1 MTKNIKLNVEF
12 TEAALEKLLG
22 SDLEEFQGLSAMKK
36 ARLVSEHIHA
46 RLGVD
51 RPRTAAERRAI
62 QNRIQELSDLGI
74 DVTALLAQLDSDG
87 DEDEDDEET
96 EKVETAETET
106 APAVEGTEVAP
117 TTDADTEATEAEETT
132 QEPAGQVEETE
143 QTEEPAGQVEE
154 TEQTEEPVADTP
166 AAKVEA
172 QTQATITEE
181 PTVLPPADLGH
192 GMPLIDEDDDGVTV
206 TFS

>member
-87 DEDEDDEET
+87 DEDEEET
-96 EKVETAETET
+96 EDTEESEAAETEV
-106 APAVEGTEVAP
+106 APAVEDTEVAP
-117 TTDADTEATEAEETT
+117 ATDAEDDKETEAEAEEAT
-132 QEPAGQVEETE
+132 QETAGQVEET
-143 QTEEPAGQVEE
+143 AGQVEE

>member
-74 DVTALLAQLDSDG
+74 DVTALLAQLDSDSDG

-96 EKVETAETET
+96 EKVETAETKV
-106 APAVEGTEVAP
+106 APATDAD
-117 TTDADTEATEAEETT
+117 TDADTEDTEAEETT

-143 QTEEPAGQVEE
+143 QTEEP
-154 TEQTEEPVADTP
+154 VADTP
-166 AAKVEA
+166 ATKVEA

>member
-96 EKVETAETET
+96 EKVETAETEV
-106 APAVEGTEVAP
+106 APAVE
-117 TTDADTEATEAEETT
+117 DTEDTKAEETT
-132 QEPAGQVEETE
+132 Q
-143 QTEEPAGQVEE
+143 EPAGQVEE

>member
-1 MTKNIKLNVEF
+1 MTKNIKLNIEF

-74 DVTALLAQLDSDG
+74 DVTALLAQLDSDSDG

-96 EKVETAETET
+96 EKVETAEAAETEA
-106 APAVEGTEVAP
+106 APAVEETEAAP
-117 TTDADTEATEAEETT
+117 AVDADTEETEAEEAT
-132 QEPAGQVEETE
+132 QETAGQVK
-143 QTEEPAGQVEE
+143 E

>member
-74 DVTALLAQLDSDG
+74 DVTALLAQLDSDSDG

-96 EKVETAETET
+96 EKVETAETEV

-117 TTDADTEATEAEETT
+117 ATDAEDDKETEAEEAT
-132 QEPAGQVEETE
+132 QET
-143 QTEEPAGQVEE
+143 AGQVEE

>member
-74 DVTALLAQLDSDG
+74 DVTALLAQLDSDSDG

-96 EKVETAETET
+96 EKVETAEAAETEV
-106 APAVEGTEVAP
+106 APAVEDTEVAP
-117 TTDADTEATEAEETT
+117 ATDAEATEAEEAT
-132 QEPAGQVEETE
+132 QETAGQV
-143 QTEEPAGQVEE
+143 GE

-181 PTVLPPADLGH
+181 PTILPPADLGH

>member
-1 MTKNIKLNVEF
+1 MTKNIKLNIEF

-22 SDLEEFQGLSAMKK
+22 SDLEEFQNLSAMKK

-74 DVTALLAQLDSDG
+74 DVTALLAQLDSDSDG

-96 EKVETAETET
+96 EKVETAETEV
-106 APAVEGTEVAP
+106 APA
-117 TTDADTEATEAEETT
+117 TDADTEDTEAEETT

>member
-74 DVTALLAQLDSDG
+74 DVTALLAQLDSDSDG

-96 EKVETAETET
+96 EKVETAETEV

-117 TTDADTEATEAEETT
+117 ATDADTEDDEATEDNEETT
-132 QEPAGQVEETE
+132 Q
-143 QTEEPAGQVEE
+143 EPAGQVEE

>member
-74 DVTALLAQLDSDG
+74 DVTALLAQLDSDSDG

-96 EKVETAETET
+96 EKVETAETEV
-106 APAVEGTEVAP
+106 APAVEETEVAP
-117 TTDADTEATEAEETT
+117 AVEDTEDDKETEAEEAT
-132 QEPAGQVEETE
+132 QETAGQVEETE
-143 QTEEPAGQVEE
+143 E
-154 TEQTEEPVADTP
+154 TVAETP
-166 AAKVEA
+166 ASKVEA

>member
-1 MTKNIKLNVEF
+1 MTKNIKLNIEF

-74 DVTALLAQLDSDG
+74 DVTALLAQLDSDSDG

-96 EKVETAETET
+96 EKVETAETEV
-106 APAVEGTEVAP
+106 APAVE
-117 TTDADTEATEAEETT
+117 DTEDTKAEETT

-143 QTEEPAGQVEE
+143 QTQEPAGQ
-154 TEQTEEPVADTP
+154 TEQTEEPVAETP

>member
-74 DVTALLAQLDSDG
+74 DVTALLAQLDSDSDG
-87 DEDEDDEET
+87 DEDEEET
-96 EKVETAETET
+96 EDTEESEAVETEV
-106 APAVEGTEVAP
+106 APAVEDTEVAP
-117 TTDADTEATEAEETT
+117 ATDAEDDKDTEDTEAEEAT
-132 QEPAGQVEETE
+132 Q
-143 QTEEPAGQVEE
+143 EPAGQVEE

>member
-74 DVTALLAQLDSDG
+74 DVTALLAQLDSDSDG

-96 EKVETAETET
+96 EKVETAETEV
-106 APAVEGTEVAP
+106 APA
-117 TTDADTEATEAEETT
+117 TDADTEDTKAEETT

-143 QTEEPAGQVEE
+143 QTQEPAGQ
-154 TEQTEEPVADTP
+154 TEQTEEPVAETP

>member
-1 MTKNIKLNVEF
+1 MTKNIKLNIEF

-74 DVTALLAQLDSDG
+74 DVTALLAQLDSDSDG

-96 EKVETAETET
+96 EKVETAETEV
-106 APAVEGTEVAP
+106 APA
-117 TTDADTEATEAEETT
+117 TDADTEDTEAEETT

-143 QTEEPAGQVEE
+143 QTEEP
-154 TEQTEEPVADTP
+154 VAETP

>member
-87 DEDEDDEET
+87 DEDEEET
-96 EKVETAETET
+96 EDTEESEAAETEA
-106 APAVEGTEVAP
+106 APAVEDTEVAP
-117 TTDADTEATEAEETT
+117 ATDAENDKETETEAEEAT
-132 QEPAGQVEETE
+132 QETAGQVEETE
-143 QTEEPAGQVEE
+143 QTE
-154 TEQTEEPVADTP
+154 QTVAETP

>member
-1 MTKNIKLNVEF
+1 MTKNIKLNIEF

-96 EKVETAETET
+96 EKVETAETEV
-106 APAVEGTEVAP
+106 APAVE
-117 TTDADTEATEAEETT
+117 DTEDTKAEETT
-132 QEPAGQVEETE
+132 QEPAGQVE
-143 QTEEPAGQVEE
+143 QTEEPVGQ
-154 TEQTEEPVADTP
+154 TEQTEEPVAETP